1 MIVSEMTQIRNPKQL
16 QRRNLYLITGD
27 TEHLAT
33 PELPV
38 ERMALVHVDALLRRG
53 IFGIRSNF
61 VV

>member
-1 MIVSEMTQIRNPKQL
+1 MAQIRNQKQL

-27 TEHLAT
+27 AEYLAT

-38 ERMALVHVDALLRRG
+38 ERMALVQGDTLLRRG
-53 IFGIRSNF
+53 IFGIRSTF